1 MTQPS
6 TAAPSTPSGFSPT
19 SGPSPQAEPRDLS
32 YFDQLAPGVT
42 VEVRNESWLVTHVA
56 RSTDGFRIKVRGLSD
71 YVRDSTATFFTALDD
86 VRIFD
91 PAAVTPVPDN
101 SPHFRHS
108 KLWLESTMRQ
118 TPVPLRQQELDVATR
133 MLADPLDYQLA
144 AVRKA
149 LDPDRVQPRILL
161 ADAVGLGKTLEIGM
175 IAAELIRR
183 GRGERILVVT
193 PKHVLEQFQQ
203 ELWTRFAIPLVR
215 LDSVGIQKVRQKL
228 PASKNP
234 FTYFPRVIV
243 SMDTLK
249 SPKYLAQLEK
259 VNWDIVIVDEI
270 HNATNAGTH
279 NNRLVRTLA
288 PRTDALILASA
299 TPHNGDPDSFKEIL
313 RLLDPLSVSPS
324 GEIDEAAANDLIIRR
339 HRNSTEVASVV
350 GDKWAIREEP
360 TNILIEASE
369 DENAVAREL
378 NETWVSTKLAGDL
391 FPWTLVKAYLSSP
404 AALLETIDNRIR
416 TLTNTQ
422 SPTAD
427 TNAATQV
434 QSLQHLRELAERVT
448 PDNSNKY
455 FHLVDYLA
463 NEVDIKKGSSQ
474 RVVIFSERVATLHFL
489 EENLTKDLKLGK
501 GAVRVMHG
509 GMSDVE
515 QMELI
520 DEFKRADSAVRVLVT
535 GDVASEGV
543 NLHSQCH
550 HLVHYDIPWSLI
562 RIQQRNGRIDRY
574 GQTNPPQIATLLL
587 DPEEGIGETHVL
599 EKLVEREHA
608 AHQFLG
614 DASLLMGKHS
624 IRGEEDSVRDILRG
638 RRDLDSTIRTAEEVV
653 RDARERATHHA
664 ERHTAAHNGTNTNDA
679 STNTPSHSHT
689 PAAST
694 PDSAADTTAVDDL
707 WAMINSGTLMLE
719 EEPEK
724 PQASSTSRSLF
735 DSEQDY
741 LVQALAEAFHDV
753 ASESPARGGVAME
766 LHDNDTM
773 ELTPP
778 RDLQR
783 RFDLLPQDY
792 VEYRQV
798 KKRLMLATST
808 PRGESQLQAARE
820 RDAKTWPKAHFLG
833 PLHPVSDWAADRAL
847 SSMSKSEIPAFTGAV
862 DQLTVLLMAT
872 LTSSR
877 GQVVTRSF
885 LLGTPGQ
892 FGLDVPEGLPGAVV
906 ETITDPIATLREI
919 GLNEQAI
926 STGSLTIPPE
936 TNRLIRAALD
946 AAETHVDA
954 IRAAGSAETT
964 QRVDAWSKRA
974 AEWESAAAH
983 VSGRAGRSLA
993 VVKQQEE
1000 ILKATRPQRSLI
1012 RPLAVI
1018 IPSVSPSA

>member
-6 TAAPSTPSGFSPT
+6 AAASSATAS
-19 SGPSPQAEPRDLS
+19 PRDPS

-42 VEVRNESWLVTHVA
+42 VEVRNESWLVTHVT

-71 YVRDSTATFFTALDD
+71 YVRDTTATFFTALDD

-91 PAAVTPVPDN
+91 PAAVTPVPDH
-101 SPHFRHS
+101 SPRYRHS

-144 AVRKA
+144 AVRMA
-149 LDPDRVQPRILL
+149 LDPRRVQPRLLL

-203 ELWTRFAIPLVR
+203 ELWTRFSIPLVR
-215 LDSVGIQKVRQKL
+215 LDSIGIQKVRQKL

-313 RLLDPLSVSPS
+313 RLLDPLAVSPS
-324 GEIDEAAANDLIIRR
+324 GVIDEVAAKDLIIRR
-339 HRNSTEVASVV
+339 HRNSKEVASVV
-350 GDKWAIREEP
+350 GDKWAIRAEP
-360 TNILIEASE
+360 TNILIEASAE
-369 DENAVAREL
+369 ENAVAREL
-378 NETWVSTKLAGDL
+378 SETWVSTKLAGDL

-404 AALLETIDNRIR
+404 AALLETIDNRLR
-416 TLTNTQ
+416 TLA
-422 SPTAD
+422 AD
-427 TNAATQV
+427 SASTSSGAQV
-434 QSLQHLRELAERVT
+434 QALHRLRELAERIT

-455 FHLVDYLA
+455 FQLVDYLR
-463 NEVDIKKGSSQ
+463 NEVGIKKRSSH

-489 EENLTKDLKLGK
+489 ETNLSKDLKLGK
-501 GAVRVMHG
+501 GAVKVMHG

-520 DEFKRADSAVRVLVT
+520 DEFKRADSKLRVLIT

-624 IRGEEDSVRDILRG
+624 IRSEEDSVRDILRG
-638 RRDLDSTIRTAEEVV
+638 RRDLESTIRTAEEVV
-653 RDARERATHHA
+653 RDARDRAARHA
-664 ERHTAAHNGTNTNDA
+664 EEGLGADA
-679 STNTPSHSHT
+679 DA
-689 PAAST
+689 PAADA
-694 PDSAADTTAVDDL
+694 PSAESSADERAVDDL
-707 WAMINSGTLMLE
+707 WAMLNSGTLILD
-719 EEPEK
+719 EEPEQ
-724 PQASSTSRSLF
+724 PLTSSAAHSLF
-735 DSEQDY
+735 SSEQDY

-753 ASESPARGGVAME
+753 ASESPARGGVSME

-778 RDLQR
+778 PDLQR

-792 VEYRQV
+792 VDYRQV

-808 PRGESQLQAARE
+808 ARGESQLQAAR
-820 RDAKTWPKAHFLG
+820 DNDSKTWPKAHYLG

-847 SSMSKSEIPAFTGAV
+847 SSMAKSEIPAFTGAV
-862 DQLTVLLMAT
+862 EELTVLLMAT

-885 LLGTPGQ
+885 LLATPGQ
-892 FGLDVPEGLPGAVV
+892 FGLDVPEGIPAATVDTV
-906 ETITDPIATLREI
+906 TDPIAMLREI

-926 STGSLTIPPE
+926 STGSLSVPPE
-936 TNRLIRAALD
+936 TNRLIRAALA

-954 IRAAGSAETT
+954 IQSAGIAEAESRAA
-964 QRVDAWSKRA
+964 AWSERA
-974 AEWESAAAH
+974 TEWESAIGH
-983 VSGRAGRSLA
+983 SSGRAPRSRA
-993 VVKQQEE
+993 VVDKQREM
-1000 ILKATRPQRSLI
+1000 LVATRPQRSLI

-1018 IPSVSPSA
+1018 IPATTPSA